1 MIYFFIFILI
11 LSICEI
17 DYVMKN
23 IKEKKGTIM
32 VIYFSMVIVV
42 LIIGLYYYLNKYGYS
57 VSQYIFKLLNIKY

>member
-11 LSICEI
+11 LSIYEI
-17 DYVMKN
+17 DYIIKN
-23 IKEKKGTIM
+23 VKGKKVTLI
-32 VIYFSMVIVV
+32 VIYFSMVIIV